1 MSEQASLPSIIRV
14 VDLESS
20 GFDPAEH
27 CVIEIGWSDLVADGY
42 DLSLQPHYARIG
54 DGGGFLVKPTRSIP
68 PESSAIHQLCD
79 EDFGPES
86 GAIDWLTAAKTV
98 VGGTGVRALAAH
110 HAAMERSFLTPELI
124 GDVDWICTHK
134 CALRT
139 WPDLASHSNQA
150 LRWWLKPA
158 DLVRYRALP
167 PHRATPDAYA
177 TSFILRALLAL
188 NSIETLIQWTKEPTL
203 LVRVPFGE
211 NRGKKWTEVDDGL
224 LTWVLSK
231 NFDTDVVF
239 TVKTEIARREAA
251 RREQIANAR
260 PMSIEPVGSAS

>member
-1 MSEQASLPSIIRV
+1 MSEPASLPSIIRV

-27 CVIEIGWSDLVADGY
+27 CVIEIGWSDLVADSV
-42 DLSLQPHYARIG
+42 DLSGEPYYARIG

-98 VGGTGVRALAAH
+98 VGGSGVRALAAH

-139 WPDLASHSNQA
+139 WPDAPGHSNQA

-158 DLVRYRALP
+158 DIIRYRALP

-188 NSIETLIQWTKEPTL
+188 NPIEALIQWTKEPAL

-211 NRGKKWTEVDDGL
+211 HRGKKWTEVDRGL
-224 LTWVLSK
+224 LEWVLGK
-231 NFDTDVVF
+231 EFDEDVVH
-239 TVKTEIARREAA
+239 TVKVELARREAL
-251 RREQIANAR
+251 RRDEIAAAK
-260 PMSIEPVGSAS
+260 PMAILPVGGAS